1 MVISTKNQVALI
13 IFISTLSA
21 LLPGISNNPLAI
33 LPCLVI
39 LFVRYTSDSVNINLK
54 RTFLKSWII
63 FFCILFLLST
73 INFILIGNSFNI
85 FESIFLSF
93 TYIIYLL
100 TFNLFEY
107 EDLRDG
113 IIKGS
118 FPMLSFILFFELPLK
133 LINPNFLIIIREN
146 LNLRA
151 INLNTL
157 LGFFEEASQ
166 VPSLFLLVVT
176 IVISIPLIL
185 STLSKFTSGKIIC
198 SLIPNE

>member
-1 MVISTKNQVALI
+1 MVISSKNQVALI
-13 IFISTLSA
+13 IFISTLTA
-21 LLPGISNNPLAI
+21 LSPGISNNPLAI

-39 LFVRYTSDSVNINLK
+39 LFVRYTSNSLNINLK
-54 RTFLKSWII
+54 KTFLESWII

-85 FESIFLSF
+85 FESILLSF
-93 TYIIYLL
+93 TYIIYIL

-118 FPMLSFILFFELPLK
+118 IPMLSFILFLELPLK
-133 LINPNFLIIIREN
+133 LINPNFLILIREN

-151 INLNTL
+151 INLNTP

-166 VPSLFLLVVT
+166 VPSLFLL
-176 IVISIPLIL
+176 LIL
-185 STLSKFTSGKIIC
+185 AFSCLFIDQDLKIYTKYRRITI
-198 SLIPNE
+198 SLFFIL